1 MVVVSANI
9 VGTADLRE
17 RNSDFHL
24 LCNSQNERGNIWG
37 SGDIIGIEDDIES
50 SSIEINLSDSNTFG
64 NKLLGITLSTED
76 QELAHNTAD
85 SVCGFSSLISETSS
99 SNIST
104 IPFPF
109 YNRPELPHVDEFIQ
123 KNNLRY
129 INLRVQNM
137 QEHNAKTMNRHCH
150 ITGDAICSDW
160 NKVDVLSP
168 SIATRKLRVIKSRV
182 PSTCL
187 MDSHQ
192 SDAALSTHQTKLF
205 VDYVLLLIEDG
216 KGKGKIPLSLSS
228 TASVAKGIFY
238 HDIVTALRMH
248 VRDTNKHGDK
258 MDYIEDLLMASFDDL
273 LFRSKLNHVQWF
285 DASSQ
290 IIIGG
295 ENQMNT
301 LMFNKSVRYMCEEH
315 GLPLWTNCDL
325 KVLRLHMSLEGET
338 YLNIRGVKWAFRKFH
353 STNEEKMKLEA
364 ARPIILKIKNLMHA
378 KKIRVID
385 FFLLIAPSIQDA
397 VSPKMLTLAIEQL
410 LLAEDEE
417 NAHTD
422 PSSSTSITSD
432 NVLVQTLNSLD
443 EPVPVRWGSI
453 RHSNMR
459 SPKKGAILEPLVPLS
474 VDVVSKIA
482 NAQED
487 IEARLHMAANMPNQ
501 GNQMLMHMQISNGSP
516 IDSLS
521 VNTISSG
528 MKSLTGK
535 SLLKSLPLSRM
546 ETKNNDKYE
555 RDPFHYT
562 DYKPT
567 KLCFSFST
575 NFPSVVQHKTRSL
588 VSNVQQCNLR
598 RDHNLTRFAAA

>member
-17 RNSDFHL
+17 QNSDFHL
-24 LCNSQNERGNIWG
+24 LSNSLNERDNIWG
-37 SGDIIGIEDDIES
+37 SGDSIATEDDIES
-50 SSIEINLSDSNTFG
+50 SSIEFSLSDSNTFG
-64 NKLLGITLSTED
+64 DKLFGTTLSTEN
-76 QELAHNTAD
+76 QELVRNTAD

-104 IPFPF
+104 FPFPF

-123 KNNLRY
+123 KNNLHY

-160 NKVDVLSP
+160 NKADVLSP
-168 SIATRKLRVIKSRV
+168 SIGTRKLRVIKSQV

-187 MDSHQ
+187 IDSHQ

-205 VDYVLLLIEDG
+205 VEYVLLLMEDG
-216 KGKGKIPLSLSS
+216 KGKGKIPLSFSS

-248 VRDTNKHGDK
+248 VRNTNKHGDK

-273 LFRSKLNHVQWF
+273 LFRSKRTHIQWF
-285 DASSQ
+285 EASSQ

-295 ENQMNT
+295 DNQMNT
-301 LMFNKSVRYMCEEH
+301 LMFNKSIRNMCEEH

-325 KVLRLHMSLEGET
+325 KVLRLHMCLEGET
-338 YLNIRGVKWAFRKFH
+338 YLNIRGVMWAFRKFH
-353 STNEEKMKLEA
+353 STNEEKMQLEA

-385 FFLLIAPSIQDA
+385 FFLLIATSIQDA
-397 VSPKMLTLAIEQL
+397 VSPKILTLAIEQL
-410 LLAEDEE
+410 LLAENEE

-422 PSSSTSITSD
+422 LRSSTSITSD
-432 NVLVQTLNSLD
+432 NVRSQTLHSLD

-459 SPKKGAILEPLVPLS
+459 SPKKGTILEPLEPLS

-501 GNQMLMHMQISNGSP
+501 GNQILMHMQISNGSP

-535 SLLKSLPLSRM
+535 SLLKSLPLSRI

-567 KLCFSFST
+567 KLCFTFST

-588 VSNVQQCNLR
+588 VSNVQQCHLR
-598 RDHNLTRFAAA
+598 RDHNLIRFAA